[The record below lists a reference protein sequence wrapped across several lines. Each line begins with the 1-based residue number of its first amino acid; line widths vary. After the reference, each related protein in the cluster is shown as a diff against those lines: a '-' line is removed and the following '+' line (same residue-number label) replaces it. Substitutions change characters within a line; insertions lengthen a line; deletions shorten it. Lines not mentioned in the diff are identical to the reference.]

1 MDGHLIGILHYY
13 IDKKKL
19 SVTFKQND
27 GTTIQ
32 PLQY

>member
-1 MDGHLIGILHYY
+1 MDGHLIGNLNHSY

-32 PLQY
+32 PL